1 MDILEGYQKTRGT
14 GIHEKLII
22 NETLHKHLE
31 RDASKHKNEVLV
43 HTDLGIKKHECHMI

>member
-31 RDASKHKNEVLV
+31 RDASKHSAYRSW
-43 HTDLGIKKHECHMI
+43 DKKA